1 MSNLVLCPTSSFLF
15 LRLTSSETSST
26 SIIRSTDMRKVTIVN
41 TTRNDFDPVGLY
53 RLDTYVLIA
62 ECSVSAAITQPID
75 NSKKKA
81 LSKRVGEQDSMEEMG
96 FDMSHR
102 E

>member
-1 MSNLVLCPTSSFLF
+1 M
-15 LRLTSSETSST
+15 
-26 SIIRSTDMRKVTIVN
+26 VN
-41 TTRNDFDPVGLY
+41 TSRNDFDPVGLY

-62 ECSVSAAITQPID
+62 ECSVSAAKTQPID

-81 LSKRVGEQDSMEEMG
+81 LAKRVGEQDSMEEMG